1 MDARDFHNGLL
12 ILILGAS
19 CLVATAPGRPGA
31 SQVLPA
37 AQEPGAFEDY
47 TEAVPGI
54 DVSFR
59 MIALP
64 GTDPKAWISQT
75 EVTWD
80 EYELFYFG
88 GADEASTP
96 EVKQKVDAVSRPTP
110 PYGAPDQG
118 WGTGRRPALGMT
130 LYAAQKYCEWLS
142 ALTGK
147 KYRLPTRR
155 EWQLACESGSGE
167 ESQLGAM
174 AWSKNNTS
182 RMTMEVGTREPNSLG
197 LQDLLGNVG
206 EFVAPGW
213 ENQGDPPQRSIPVLG
228 GSYRSREEELNCSEP
243 QMVSE
248 KDCLVTDP
256 QVPKSK
262 WWYSDCFH
270 IGFRVVRAGRP

>member
-1 MDARDFHNGLL
+1 MEECGLRL
-12 ILILGAS
+12 SLR
-19 CLVATAPGRPGA
+19 LVATGLLLTALPGRGTSLAVP
-31 SQVLPA
+31 P

-59 MIALP
+59 MIALH
-64 GTDPKAWISQT
+64 GTDPKVWISQT

-88 GADEASTP
+88 GADEESTP
-96 EVKQKVDAVSRPTP
+96 EIKQRVDAVSRPTP

-118 WGTGRRPALGMT
+118 WGTGRRPALSMT
-130 LYAAQKYCEWLS
+130 LYAAQKYCAWLS

-147 KYRLPTRR
+147 TYRLPTRQ

-167 ESQLGAM
+167 EPPLDAM
-174 AWSKNNTS
+174 AWSRDNTR

-197 LQDLLGNVG
+197 LQDLLGNVA
-206 EFVAPGW
+206 EFVAPDR
-213 ENQGDPPQRSIPVLG
+213 EIQDDPGQRSIPVLG
-228 GSYRSREEELNCSEP
+228 GSYRSREEELNCSAP

-248 KDCLVTDP
+248 KECLVTDP

-270 IGFRVVRAGRP
+270 VGFRVVRSGRS